1 MEFNNLFIAKLA
13 EQFRTDNH
21 CVVRKGEIHYI
32 YRLSL
37 GLLHPQKTWTLQKNV
52 PIVLDVNTTGNAQHT
67 HI

>member
-13 EQFRTDNH
+13 EQSRADSH

-37 GLLHPQKTWTLQKNV
+37 GLLPPQKT
-52 PIVLDVNTTGNAQHT
+52 
-67 HI
+67 